1 MVLWVSV
8 DDDLDA
14 LRRAVNTR
22 RIRGTHI
29 AEGQGVGGAVP
40 KLYRIPGS
48 YFTYLIGRD
57 GRIAA
62 KDIHDDALARAIQQA
77 VAARAR

>member
-1 MVLWVSV
+1 MLWVSV

-14 LRRAVNTR
+14 LRGAIAQR
-22 RIRGTHI
+22 RIQGLHI
-29 AEGQGVGGAVP
+29 AEGHGIESSVP

-62 KDIHDDALARAIQQA
+62 KDVHAEALADAIAAA
-77 VAARAR
+77 VK